1 MPECIHKN
9 IGGNWLVSG
18 HLEACILKTQCPTED
33 EYSNDESRLE
43 NVAIVKRLLD
53 SSCIDGGI
61 LKNEVAERPAI
72 VLAPELAFGSP
83 DFDVLDALIK
93 KYEKNI
99 IFICGF
105 GFSAGSE
112 LIDISN
118 RSNVEGI
125 WNAAPQNE
133 KKYNGGWVWIKNEN
147 SAQCYI
153 FIKNYPEQAG
163 ELTVPNLGGG
173 NCILRLES
181 EDLVIFPLIC
191 ADLVCKENDSPSDKI
206 CKSIEGSGTANKR
219 LLITGSLLNE
229 KSESGHWKA
238 AIGDL
243 LERLKMPSGRLMLS
257 NCVNPIP
264 VRDEDIDRWRCL
276 SGVFQHR
283 ERCKSPKKAL
293 PNLRYVDDTKFAGL
307 VLRNTVIGAALG
319 KLKWTNNPSEGLH
332 AFSECIQYIW
342 KEQDLKLCDG
352 ICEADELY
360 RFILRHRG
368 HMLHDEVGA
377 KDKNKEVAN
386 IQIESLINE
395 LSPASTSRI
404 RKVAQELFK
413 KCLKGIVKSAS
424 CCPDRLH
431 EDETNLSSAITVV
444 KLIQM
449 AVDANLLPE
458 LPSNE
463 KLEYGQLLSVDGEHE
478 VLVWDSKEYT
488 ANELFNKV
496 KEDVVKEG
504 GSARPLTI
512 VGKGKQFGSIPED
525 GRIRSSRLADI
536 SSASNSKSNAA
547 SSGERDICESSDR
560 VVYWKNQSK
569 IDDALISTEDA
580 EKLKEQIKQEI
591 ALPEA

>member
-1 MPECIHKN
+1 MCIR
-9 IGGNWLVSG
+9 
-18 HLEACILKTQCPTED
+18 D
-33 EYSNDESRLE
+33 R
-43 NVAIVKRLLD
+43 
-53 SSCIDGGI
+53 
-61 LKNEVAERPAI
+61 
-72 VLAPELAFGSP
+72 
-83 DFDVLDALIK
+83 
-93 KYEKNI
+93 NI

-105 GFSAGSE
+105 GFSAGSA

-118 RSNVEGI
+118 KPDVEGI
-125 WNAAPQNE
+125 WSTAPQSE

-147 SAQCYI
+147 SVQCYI
-153 FIKNYPEQAG
+153 FIKNYFEQTG
-163 ELTVPNLGGG
+163 EITIPNLKEGD
-173 NCILRLES
+173 CILRLEG
-181 EDLVIFPLIC
+181 DDIVIFPLVC
-191 ADLVCKENDSPSDKI
+191 ADLICTENSSPRTKLI
-206 CKSIEGSGTANKR
+206 NSIAGAGIANKK
-219 LLITGSLLNE
+219 LLVTGSLLN
-229 KSESGHWKA
+229 SNSSSGHWKA

-243 LERLKMPSGRLMLS
+243 LEKIKLSNGRLLLS
-257 NCVNPIP
+257 NCVNPTP
-264 VRDEDIDRWRCL
+264 VREEERDKWRCL
-276 SGVFQHR
+276 SGVFQYR
-283 ERCKSPKKAL
+283 EGCKPPKKAL
-293 PNLRYVDDTKFAGL
+293 PNLRYVEDTKFAGL

-319 KLKWTNNPSEGLH
+319 KLRWTNNASEGLH
-332 AFSECIQYIW
+332 AFSECSQYIW
-342 KEQDLKLCDG
+342 NDQDLKLCDG

-360 RFILRHRG
+360 RFLLRYKG

-377 KDKNKEVAN
+377 KDKNKEVAD
-386 IQIESLINE
+386 IQIESLLKE
-395 LSPASTSRI
+395 LSPASPSRI
-404 RKVAQELFK
+404 RKVAKELFK

-431 EDETNLSSAITVV
+431 EDEANLSSAITVV

-512 VGKGKQFGSIPED
+512 VGKGRQFGSPPED
-525 GRIRSSRLADI
+525 GRIRSNRLADI
-536 SSASNSKSNAA
+536 SSASNSDSNTAA
-547 SSGERDICESSDR
+547 LDERDICESIDR

-580 EKLKEQIKQEI
+580 EKLKDQIKQEI
-591 ALPEA
+591 ALPEG

>member
-1 MPECIHKN
+1 MPECILKN
-9 IGGNWLVSG
+9 IGGNWLVNG
-18 HLEACILKTQCPTED
+18 HIEACILKTQCPTED
-33 EYSNDESRLE
+33 EYSNDKSRLE
-43 NVAIVKRLLD
+43 NIAIIKRLLD

-61 LKNEVAERPAI
+61 LKNEVAERPVI

-83 DFDVLDALIK
+83 DFDALDALIR

-105 GFSAGSE
+105 GFSPGSA
-112 LIDISN
+112 LVDISN
-118 RSNVEGI
+118 KPDVEGS
-125 WNAAPQNE
+125 WSNAPQNE
-133 KKYNGGWVWIKNEN
+133 KKYNGGWAWVKNEN
-147 SAQCYI
+147 SVRCYI
-153 FIKNYPEQAG
+153 FIKNYFEQTG
-163 ELTVPNLGGG
+163 EITIPNLKEGDS
-173 NCILRLES
+173 ILRLEG
-181 EDLVIFPLIC
+181 DDIVIFPLVC
-191 ADLVCKENDSPSDKI
+191 ADLICNENSSPRTKLIS
-206 CKSIEGSGTANKR
+206 SIAGAGIANKK
-219 LLITGSLLNE
+219 LLVTGSLLN
-229 KSESGHWKA
+229 SNSSSGHWKA

-243 LERLKMPSGRLMLS
+243 LEKIKLSNGRLLLS
-257 NCVNPIP
+257 NCVNPTP
-264 VRDEDIDRWRCL
+264 VREEERDKWRCL

-283 ERCKSPKKAL
+283 EGCTPPKKAL
-293 PNLRYVDDTKFAGL
+293 PNLRYVEDTKFAGL

-319 KLKWTNNPSEGLH
+319 KLRWTNNASEGLH
-332 AFSECIQYIW
+332 AFSECSQYIW
-342 KEQDLKLCDG
+342 KDQDLKLCDG

-360 RFILRHRG
+360 RFLLRHRG

-377 KDKNKEVAN
+377 KDKNKEVVD
-386 IQIESLINE
+386 IQIESLLKE
-395 LSPASTSRI
+395 LSPASPSRI
-404 RKVAQELFK
+404 RKVAKELFK

-431 EDETNLSSAITVV
+431 KDEANLSSAITVV
-444 KLIQM
+444 KLIQL

-512 VGKGKQFGSIPED
+512 VGKGKQFGSPPED
-525 GRIRSSRLADI
+525 GRIRSNRLADI
-536 SSASNSKSNAA
+536 SSASNSDSNTAA
-547 SSGERDICESSDR
+547 LDERDICEAIDR

-580 EKLKEQIKQEI
+580 EKLKDQIKQEI
-591 ALPEA
+591 ALPEG